1 MEKTKKRKHSPNLC
15 QFTLSDEAI
24 MILNKFSDKYGTM
37 KSEVINR
44 ALKLLAAQYHIKL
57 IISYEKASFDTTT
70 TTTEPKSLYQE
81 TADKHIMKYEEYLK
95 TQEMIPDDEYNEL
108 ISSIRSK
115 KKQLG

>member
-57 IISYEKASFDTTT
+57 IISYEKASLDTTT
-70 TTTEPKSLYQE
+70 TTTEPRSIYDDALKRHLEKYGSVDD
-81 TADKHIMKYEEYLK
+81 DKEMSEEEIN
-95 TQEMIPDDEYNEL
+95 QVIA
-108 ISSIRSK
+108 SIQAK
-115 KKQLG
+115 KKARIG

>member
-1 MEKTKKRKHSPNLC
+1 MEQTKKRKHSPNLC

-57 IISYEKASFDTTT
+57 IISYEKASFETTT
-70 TTTEPKSLYQE
+70 TTTEPKTLKE
-81 TADKHIMKYEEYLK
+81 KTVERHLTKYGAWSELTPEEDE
-95 TQEMIPDDEYNEL
+95 EMEKI
-108 ISSIRSK
+108 IASIRSHK
-115 KKQLG
+115 KN